1 MLVLACTLENY
12 QSHTQGTFRNENT
25 FVPKSTLGT
34 RLENYMTLLPIS
46 KPSIYKTFYFYE
58 SLVEAV
64 GIQSNYYN
72 TLPCR

>member
-12 QSHTQGTFRNENT
+12 QSHTQGTFRNEST

-64 GIQSNYYN
+64 SIQSNYYN